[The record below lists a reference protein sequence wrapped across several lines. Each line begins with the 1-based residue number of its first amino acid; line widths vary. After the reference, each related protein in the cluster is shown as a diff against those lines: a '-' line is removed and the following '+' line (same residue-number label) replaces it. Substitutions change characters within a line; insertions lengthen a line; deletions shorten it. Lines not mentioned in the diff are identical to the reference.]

1 MKPCCVNFFINKEPD
16 FFIKNIKSYNIFLNN
31 LCLDVKKFIFYTKN
45 DNITD
50 TTFSTIISNYKVN
63 IINNDIMLNDMY
75 ESSNPW

>member
-1 MKPCCVNFFINKEPD
+1 MWKIH
-16 FFIKNIKSYNIFLNN
+16 IL
-31 LCLDVKKFIFYTKN
+31 KN

-75 ESSNPW
+75 ESSKTHGDCVYL